1 MIKKLKNKFIILSMI
16 AVFILLALIVA
27 AMNIINYRSVIN
39 EADDILFFIAENQSD
54 FVSDDVFSTDGFNPF
69 FNGKLPQNMSPETPY
84 ESRYFSVII
93 NTVTES
99 VKTETSRIASVDAEN
114 AKNYARAVL
123 KSDSCTGFIDD
134 FRYLVATDGENV
146 SITFLDCGRKI
157 NAFQNFRTSSIS
169 MALVGYI
176 AFFLVIC
183 FFAEKITRPIAESY
197 EKQKRFITDAG
208 HEIKTPLTIIN
219 TNVDL
224 LEMDEPDNECISD
237 IRKQTKRLT
246 ELTNSLVFLSK
257 MEESNTKVDMIE
269 FPISDVVFET
279 AASFKALAESEDKTL
294 TCNVEPM
301 LSMVGDEKSISQ
313 LISILL
319 DNAVKYSP
327 KNGNITLNMKRQNKN
342 LIISVLNST
351 KDEVQSK
358 DLPYVFDRF
367 YRSDPSRNSGT
378 GGHGI
383 GLSIAKAIVSA
394 HKGKI
399 EALSHDNHSFRI
411 TITLPL
417 Q

>member
-16 AVFILLALIVA
+16 ALLILLALIVS
-27 AMNIINYRSVIN
+27 AMNIINYKSVIN
-39 EADDILFFIAENQSD
+39 EADDILFFIAENQNDFISD
-54 FVSDDVFSTDGFNPF
+54 NVFSTNGLNPF

-99 VKTETSRIASVDAEN
+99 VKTETSRIASVNAEK
-114 AKNYARAVL
+114 AKDYAQEVL
-123 KSDSCTGFIDD
+123 KSDRYAGFIDD
-134 FRYLVATDGENV
+134 FRYLATSDGENV
-146 SITFLDCGRKI
+146 CITFLDCGRRI
-157 NAFQNFRTSSIS
+157 NAFQNFLISSVS
-169 MALVGYI
+169 MALVGYM
-176 AFFLVIC
+176 AFFIVIC
-183 FFAEKITRPIAESY
+183 FFAEKITHPIAESY

-237 IRKQTKRLT
+237 IRKQTKHLT
-246 ELTNSLVFLSK
+246 ELTNSLVYLAK
-257 MEESNTKVDMIE
+257 MEENNTNLNMIE
-269 FPISDVVFET
+269 IPISDVVLET
-279 AASFKALAESEDKTL
+279 SVSFKAVAESEDKTL
-294 TCNVEPM
+294 TCNIEPL
-301 LSMVGDEKSISQ
+301 LSMVGDEKLISQ
-313 LISILL
+313 LITILL

-342 LIISVLNST
+342 LIISVLNNT
-351 KDEVQSK
+351 EIEVQSK
-358 DLPYVFDRF
+358 DLPYVFERF
-367 YRSDPSRNSGT
+367 YRSDPSRNSET

-383 GLSIAKAIVSA
+383 GLSIAKAIVTA

-399 EALSHDNHSFRI
+399 EAISHDSHSFRI